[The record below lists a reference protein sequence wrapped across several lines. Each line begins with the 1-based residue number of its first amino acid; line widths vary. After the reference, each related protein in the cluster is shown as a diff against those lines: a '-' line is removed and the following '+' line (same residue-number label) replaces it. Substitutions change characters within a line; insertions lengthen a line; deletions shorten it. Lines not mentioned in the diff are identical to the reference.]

1 METEAQLKAVI
12 ERAGGATSL
21 AKALGISTA
30 AVSQWRKVPAKRV
43 GTVANIVGLTPH
55 EIRPD
60 LFPAPERR
68 Q

>member
-1 METEAQLKAVI
+1 MEPEAQLKNVI
-12 ERAGGATSL
+12 DRAGGPTSL

-43 GTVANIVGLTPH
+43 GTVANLVGLSPH

-60 LFPAPERR
+60 LFPAPERK